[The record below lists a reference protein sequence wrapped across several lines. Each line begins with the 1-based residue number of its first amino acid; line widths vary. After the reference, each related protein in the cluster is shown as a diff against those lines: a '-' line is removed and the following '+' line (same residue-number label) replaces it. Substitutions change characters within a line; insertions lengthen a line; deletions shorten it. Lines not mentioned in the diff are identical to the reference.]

1 MTRLEAMQRVV
12 DHMTEAELATLRA
25 ENARLREAAERA
37 AEWHEAAGK
46 ALSKGPW
53 TGDAGWRWDQ
63 HTEQGTALTA
73 ALTAAG
79 YVILPAEMTSEQA
92 ARSLDGHALP
102 DRVRDVN
109 PEMFATLVRLRR
121 ATWRQMVA
129 VMQEPPAD
137 G

>member
-1 MTRLEAMQRVV
+1 MSARDVEDTRRRLLEAADFMAQERAVYV
-12 DHMTEAELATLRA
+12 PDLLLTAARQLGELSRAATELATLRA
-25 ENARLREAAERA
+25 ENARLREA
-37 AEWHEAAGK
+37 
-46 ALSKGPW
+46 L
-53 TGDAGWRWDQ
+53 DA
-63 HTEQGTALTA
+63 TA